1 MVITQCNAPQPP
13 ASPGPTVD
21 DRMGNKQVIIIIIII
36 ILIII
41 IIIIIIVI
49 IIIIIII
56 VMFSRSLSPP
66 PRAASLPLE
75 EEKPTIRG
83 RFEILNSTF

>member
-21 DRMGNKQVIIIIIII
+21 DRMGNKQVIIIIIIV
-36 ILIII
+36 III
-41 IIIIIIVI
+41 IITIVVIIIIIIVI
-49 IIIIIII
+49 
-56 VMFSRSLSPP
+56 MFSRSLSPP